1 MKSEDMKSEDMK
13 KKNVHSL
20 QPTAYMRRVIS

>member
-13 KKNVHSL
+13 KKKFHSL

>member
-13 KKNVHSL
+13 KKNILFIIIYRLYEKS
-20 QPTAYMRRVIS
+20 Y